1 MKKISTLLLAS
12 IITLTACKQ
21 EKKQE
26 TETPAPELTILEK
39 IAYAHG
45 FEAWENVSEI
55 QFTFNVE
62 RDTSH
67 FERKWTWNTETNQVS
82 GMSLGENTNYNR
94 KNIDSTN
101 TKINAA
107 FINDK
112 FWLLAPYQLV
122 WDAHNF
128 THEHTPASVA
138 PISKKPMQKIT
149 IVYGSEGGVT
159 PGDAYDFYFED
170 DFILK
175 EWIFRKGNQTEPSM
189 ITTWEDYAD
198 IKGLKI
204 AKAHKKEGENFNLYF
219 TGIEVK

>member
-1 MKKISTLLLAS
+1 MKKISILLLAA
-12 IITLTACKQ
+12 ILTLTACKQ

-26 TETPAPELTILEK
+26 TETPTPELTILEK
-39 IAYAHG
+39 VAYAHG
-45 FEAWENVSEI
+45 FEAWENVNEI

-67 FERKWTWNTETNQVS
+67 FERKWTWNTVTNQVS
-82 GMSLGENTNYNR
+82 GASMGENTTYNR

-128 THEHTPASVA
+128 SHEHTAVSVA

-149 IVYGSEGGVT
+149 IVYGSQGGAT

-170 DFILK
+170 DYILK

-189 ITTWEDYAD
+189 TTTWEDYVD
-198 IKGLKI
+198 IEGLKI
-204 AKAHKKEGENFNLYF
+204 ATSHKKDGENFNLHF
-219 TGIEVK
+219 TGIVVK